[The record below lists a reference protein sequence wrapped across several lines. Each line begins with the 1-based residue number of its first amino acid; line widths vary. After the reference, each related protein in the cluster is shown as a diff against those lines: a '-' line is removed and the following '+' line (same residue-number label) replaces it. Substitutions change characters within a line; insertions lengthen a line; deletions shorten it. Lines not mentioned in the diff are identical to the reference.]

1 MYGSLTFL
9 ISALLIGAVGIESE
23 SGSSYTVSE
32 IIHVRQPTV
41 VVCRLR
47 DYVQPTRVRFSV
59 RLRDVAA
66 PDDVD
71 AAAGARD
78 SLEKR
83 LAQAQH
89 IRLQNVDDH
98 GYFHLTADIYAD
110 GVNLGAAMLQG
121 GLLRPLEPEKDEVS
135 QPEPVRWEFVPPE
148 DKAAPKHPAPSELSA
163 DTQRG
168 FGRKVEIAHIRPET
182 GLRDALRMISSQS
195 SPPLPILVMWGDLER
210 NALIT
215 PDSPV
220 GLEGFGQV
228 PAEQALRLVLLS
240 VQSPGMPLRMV
251 HDGGVVTIATGYADI
266 EKPRAVVYP
275 VADLISPPWGR
286 FRHW

>member
-9 ISALLIGAVGIESE
+9 ISALLIGAVGIEPE
-23 SGSSYTVSE
+23 SGNSFTVSE
-32 IIHVRQPTV
+32 IIHVREPTV

-66 PDDVD
+66 PDDMD
-71 AAAGARD
+71 AAAQARGI
-78 SLEKR
+78 LEKR

-110 GVNLGAAMLQG
+110 GVNLGGDMLHS
-121 GLLRPLEPEKDEVS
+121 GLLLPLEPEKDDLPR
-135 QPEPVRWEFVPPE
+135 PEPVQWEFVPLE
-148 DKAAPKHPAPSELSA
+148 DKAAPKHPAPSGLPAE
-163 DTQRG
+163 TQRG
-168 FGRKVEIAHIRPET
+168 FGRLVEISHIRPET
-182 GLRDALRMISSQS
+182 TLRDALRIISGQS
-195 SPPLPILVMWGDLER
+195 SPPLPILAMWGDLER

-240 VQSPGMPLRMV
+240 VQPPGMPLRMIYE
-251 HDGGVVTIATGYADI
+251 GGVVTIATGYADI
-266 EKPRAVVYP
+266 EKPRSVVYP